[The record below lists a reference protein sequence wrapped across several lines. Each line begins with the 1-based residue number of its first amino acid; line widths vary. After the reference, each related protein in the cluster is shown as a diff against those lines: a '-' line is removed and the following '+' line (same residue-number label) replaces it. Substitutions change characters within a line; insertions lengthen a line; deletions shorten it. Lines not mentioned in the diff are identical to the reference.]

1 MTESCKTCGKN
12 ILANRAGSVTS
23 YFFQHNYCQCGNSKK
38 KATIPDNLRPSAQKE
53 DTSAIC
59 RNCGKASPSNRRA
72 GSFTS
77 YLFKELRC
85 QCITPAKSRTS
96 TSTKTERRKNYSESF
111 KGNDP
116 TLVPSSTV
124 FPRGTLIGGT
134 FRIISTIGEGGMGHV
149 YLVDHT
155 ALNRRF
161 ALKVLSPQLVNQE
174 NWLRFQSEAKTL
186 AALNHPIF
194 VKVYDLGI
202 HEHSV
207 PYYSMDFIS
216 GRSLAEILDED
227 GPLPANEALDLFIEA
242 LDGLA
247 YAHRNGIIHRDI
259 KPANIMRCSNEG
271 SASVKI
277 LDFGISKLIGSNDKT
292 AQGLTSAG
300 EIFGSP
306 FYMSPEQSIGE
317 SIDSRSDI
325 YSIGCTMFEVLSGFV
340 PFEGS
345 NSFETLILH
354 QESAPP
360 LLSEVAPQL
369 DLNPSI
375 DLVLSKCLA
384 KRPQDRYQSAKELAI
399 DLTRIKENKE
409 ILAYQSR
416 THELAASTPAISKT
430 MPQPGSRSKQL
441 LVLLLGLLLTT
452 ATAGGSWWYLNRP
465 SHTFL
470 DRPKLQDT
478 AKLDEEGF
486 SDLESFVSD
495 GTSVDSYFDKIDT
508 PKGSQLLTQPY
519 SSLGMV
525 EGTPSRLFNFPKDA
539 LIGYFCQYDGSANR
553 AARGK
558 CSSPLSDRL
567 VFCPT
572 RTVARYPQYMK
583 RFRSGDLDAFKIYS
597 IENSDEVL
605 AACSN
610 LSDISELRLDQC
622 KTLTPACLS
631 ALNKFTN
638 LTIVNLSGSSLSG
651 DTLAQANCW
660 QKLTNL
666 NLDDSKNVTA
676 FLQKLSSI
684 NSLNHLSLHQ
694 TPLTKSDLK
703 LIGRMSNL
711 HYLDISG
718 DGRAI
723 NDLPWLTAL
732 KINHLNLKGYPL
744 DQRLIGLIKNF
755 KHLER
760 LTILPSEKTTASKD
774 CKAFLTGIKHELPK
788 LAVD

>member
-1 MTESCKTCGKN
+1 
-12 ILANRAGSVTS
+12 
-23 YFFQHNYCQCGNSKK
+23 
-38 KATIPDNLRPSAQKE
+38 
-53 DTSAIC
+53 
-59 RNCGKASPSNRRA
+59 
-72 GSFTS
+72 
-77 YLFKELRC
+77 
-85 QCITPAKSRTS
+85 
-96 TSTKTERRKNYSESF
+96 
-111 KGNDP
+111 
-116 TLVPSSTV
+116 
-124 FPRGTLIGGT
+124 
-134 FRIISTIGEGGMGHV
+134 MGHV
-149 YLVDHT
+149 YLVDHA

-161 ALKVLSPQLVNQE
+161 ALKVLSPQLVNE
-174 NWLRFQSEAKTL
+174 ETWLRFQSEAKTL
-186 AALNHPIF
+186 ATLNHPIF

-216 GRSLAEILDED
+216 GRSLEEILDED

-259 KPANIMRCSNEG
+259 KPANIMRCSNDG
-271 SASVKI
+271 TASVKI
-277 LDFGISKLIGSNDKT
+277 LDFGISKLIGAKDKT

-306 FYMSPEQSIGE
+306 FYMSPEQSIGG

-345 NSFETLILH
+345 NPFETLILH

-369 DLNPSI
+369 DLSPSI

-409 ILAYQSR
+409 ILTFQGP
-416 THELAASTPAISKT
+416 THNLTNSAALNGEN
-430 MPQPGSRSKQL
+430 GSRFKKIAKPQL
-441 LVLLLGLLLTT
+441 AVAGLLLMTLGAASVWQYFT
-452 ATAGGSWWYLNRP
+452 KP

-470 DRPKLQDT
+470 DAPKRTDT
-478 AKLDEEGF
+478 VNLDEEGF

-508 PKGSQLLTQPY
+508 PKGSELLTTPY
-519 SSLGMV
+519 SSLGIV

-558 CSSPLSDRL
+558 CSSPVSDRL

-583 RFRSGDLDAFKIYS
+583 RFRSGDIDAFKIYS

-610 LSDISELRLDQC
+610 LSDISELRIDQC

-631 ALNKFTN
+631 ALNRFTN

-651 DTLAQANCW
+651 DTLAKATCW
-660 QKLTNL
+660 QKLANL
-666 NLDDSKNVTA
+666 NLDVNKNVTA

-694 TPLTKSDLK
+694 TPLTKSDFK

-723 NDLPWLTAL
+723 SDLPWLSAL
-732 KINHLNLKGYPL
+732 KVNHLNLKGYPV
-744 DQRLIGLIKNF
+744 DQRLIGLLKNF

-774 CKAFLTGIKHELPK
+774 YKAFLTAIKHELPK

>member
-1 MTESCKTCGKN
+1 MTESCNTCGKN

-38 KATIPDNLRPSAQKE
+38 KATLHDNLKPSAQKE

-85 QCITPAKSRTS
+85 QCTTPAKKRTS
-96 TSTKTERRKNYSESF
+96 SNARTEQRKSYNGSF

-124 FPRGTLIGGT
+124 FTRGTLIGGT

-149 YLVDHT
+149 YLVDHA

-161 ALKVLSPQLVNQE
+161 ALKVLSPQLVNEE

-186 AALNHPIF
+186 AALNHAIF

-227 GPLPANEALDLFIEA
+227 GPLPASEAIDLFIEV

-259 KPANIMRCSNEG
+259 KPANIMRCNND
-271 SASVKI
+271 ATTSVKI
-277 LDFGISKLIGSNDKT
+277 LDFGISKLIGTNDKT

-306 FYMSPEQSIGE
+306 FYMSPEQSLGE

-325 YSIGCTMFEVLSGFV
+325 YSIGCTLFEVLSGSV

-345 NSFETLILH
+345 NSLETIIMH

-369 DLNPSI
+369 DLSPSL

-399 DLTRIKENKE
+399 DLTRIRENKE
-409 ILAYQSR
+409 ILTFQGP
-416 THELAASTPAISKT
+416 THNLTNSAALNGENGSKFKKIAKPQLAVA
-430 MPQPGSRSKQL
+430 
-441 LVLLLGLLLTT
+441 GLLLMTLGAASVWQYFT
-452 ATAGGSWWYLNRP
+452 KP

-470 DRPKLQDT
+470 DAPKLTDR
-478 AKLDEEGF
+478 ANLDEEGF
-486 SDLESFVSD
+486 SDLESFVSN
-495 GTSVDSYFDKIDT
+495 GTSADSYFDKIDT
-508 PKGSQLLTQPY
+508 PNGSQLLTKPY
-519 SSLGMV
+519 SSLGIV
-525 EGTPSRLFNFPKDA
+525 EGTHSRLFNFPKDV
-539 LIGYFCQYDGSANR
+539 LIGYYCQYDGSANR

-583 RFRSGDLDAFKIYS
+583 RFRSGDVEAFKIYN
-597 IENSDEVL
+597 IKNSDLVL

-610 LSDISELRLDQC
+610 LSDISELRIDQC

-631 ALNKFTN
+631 SLNKFTN
-638 LTIVNLSGSSLSG
+638 LTIVNLAGTSLSG
-651 DTLAQANCW
+651 DTLAKANCW

-666 NLDDSKNVTA
+666 NLNDSKNVTA

-684 NSLNHLSLHQ
+684 NNLNQLSLHQ
-694 TPLTKSDLK
+694 TPLTKSDFK

-711 HYLDISG
+711 RYLDISG
-718 DGRAI
+718 DGRTTS
-723 NDLPWLTAL
+723 DLPWLTAL
-732 KINHLNLKGYPL
+732 KVNHLSMKGYPVN
-744 DQRLIGLIKNF
+744 QPLIGLLKQF

-760 LTILPSEKTTASKD
+760 LTILTSEKMTASKD
-774 CKAFLTGIKHELPK
+774 YKAFRTALKHELPK
-788 LAVD
+788 LVID

>member
-38 KATIPDNLRPSAQKE
+38 KAALPNNLKSAAQKE

-59 RNCGKASPSNRRA
+59 RNCGKASPLNRRA

-85 QCITPAKSRTS
+85 QCITPTKNRTS
-96 TSTKTERRKNYSESF
+96 TSAKTEQRKSYSENF

-116 TLVPSSTV
+116 TLLPSSTV

-149 YLVDHT
+149 YLVDHA

-161 ALKVLSPQLVNQE
+161 ALKVLSPQLVNEE

-186 AALNHPIF
+186 ATLNHPIF

-207 PYYSMDFIS
+207 PYYSMDFIK

-227 GPLPANEALDLFIEA
+227 GPMPANEALDLFIEA

-259 KPANIMRCSNEG
+259 KPANIMRCSDDG
-271 SASVKI
+271 SASLKI
-277 LDFGISKLIGSNDKT
+277 LDFGISKLIAANDKA

-306 FYMSPEQSIGE
+306 FYMSPEQSLGE

-345 NSFETLILH
+345 NSFETIILH

-369 DLNPSI
+369 ELNPSI
-375 DLVLSKCLA
+375 DLILSKCLA

-409 ILAYQSR
+409 ILTFQGP
-416 THELAASTPAISKT
+416 THNLTNSAALNGEN
-430 MPQPGSRSKQL
+430 GSRFKKIAKPQL
-441 LVLLLGLLLTT
+441 AVAGLLLITLGAVSVWQYFT
-452 ATAGGSWWYLNRP
+452 KP

-470 DRPKLQDT
+470 DAPKLTDT
-478 AKLDEEGF
+478 ANLDEEGF

-495 GTSVDSYFDKIDT
+495 GTSVDGYFDKIDT
-508 PKGSQLLTQPY
+508 PNGSQLLTQPY

-525 EGTPSRLFNFPKDA
+525 EGTPSRLFNFPKDV
-539 LIGYFCQYDGSANR
+539 LIGYYSQYDGSANR

-583 RFRSGDLDAFKIYS
+583 RFRSGDVDAFKIYS

-631 ALNKFTN
+631 SLNKFTN

-651 DTLAQANCW
+651 DTLAKANCW

-666 NLDDSKNVTA
+666 NLDGNKNVTA

-694 TPLTKSDLK
+694 TPLTKSDFK
-703 LIGRMSNL
+703 QIGRMTHL

-723 NDLPWLTAL
+723 SDLPWLSAL
-732 KINHLNLKGYPL
+732 KVNHLNLKGYPV
-744 DQRLIGLIKNF
+744 DQRLIGLLKNF
-755 KHLER
+755 KNLER

-774 CKAFLTGIKHELPK
+774 TKAFLTAIKHELPK

>member
-1 MTESCKTCGKN
+1 
-12 ILANRAGSVTS
+12 
-23 YFFQHNYCQCGNSKK
+23 
-38 KATIPDNLRPSAQKE
+38 
-53 DTSAIC
+53 
-59 RNCGKASPSNRRA
+59 
-72 GSFTS
+72 
-77 YLFKELRC
+77 
-85 QCITPAKSRTS
+85 
-96 TSTKTERRKNYSESF
+96 
-111 KGNDP
+111 
-116 TLVPSSTV
+116 
-124 FPRGTLIGGT
+124 
-134 FRIISTIGEGGMGHV
+134 MGHV
-149 YLVDHT
+149 YLVDHA

-161 ALKVLSPQLVNQE
+161 ALKVLSPQLVNE
-174 NWLRFQSEAKTL
+174 ETWLRFQSEAKTL

-259 KPANIMRCSNEG
+259 KPANIMRCSNDG
-271 SASVKI
+271 TASVKI
-277 LDFGISKLIGSNDKT
+277 LDFGISKLIGANDKT

-306 FYMSPEQSIGE
+306 FYMSPEQSIGG

-345 NSFETLILH
+345 NPFETLILH

-369 DLNPSI
+369 DLHPSI

-409 ILAYQSR
+409 ILTFQGPTHNLTNSAALNGENGSR
-416 THELAASTPAISKT
+416 FKKIAKPQLAVAGLMLMTLGAASVWQYFNK
-430 MPQPGSRSKQL
+430 
-441 LVLLLGLLLTT
+441 
-452 ATAGGSWWYLNRP
+452 P

-470 DRPKLQDT
+470 DAPKRTDT
-478 AKLDEEGF
+478 VNLDEEGF

-508 PKGSQLLTQPY
+508 PNGSELLTTPY
-519 SSLGMV
+519 SSLGIV

-583 RFRSGDLDAFKIYS
+583 RFRSGDIDAFKIYS

-610 LSDISELRLDQC
+610 LSDISELRIDQC

-651 DTLAQANCW
+651 DTLAKANCW

-666 NLDDSKNVTA
+666 NLDDSKNVAA

-684 NSLNHLSLHQ
+684 NSLNQLSLHQ
-694 TPLTKSDLK
+694 TPLTKSDFK

-711 HYLDISG
+711 NYLDISG

-723 NDLPWLTAL
+723 SDLPWLSAL
-732 KINHLNLKGYPL
+732 KVNHLNLKGYPV
-744 DQRLIGLIKNF
+744 DQRLIGLLKNF

-774 CKAFLTGIKHELPK
+774 YKAFLTAIKHELPK